1 MNVQTTSSLIH
12 QIANFEVQFVNHHL
26 RDLNLNSDQGRTMT
40 YIAHHPHSKQ
50 RDIAHYLNRQEAS
63 ITNLLKGLV
72 NRNLVI
78 RTVPLNNERT
88 KLLSLTPEGE
98 QALVRIEHVFH
109 ELNQL
114 LQTPLNSD
122 NAGDLND
129 LLHQVKTHIYEE
141 EANPSG
147 IY

>member
-1 MNVQTTSSLIH
+1 MNAQTTSSLIH

-78 RTVPLNNERT
+78 RTVPLDNERT

-114 LQTPLNSD
+114 LQTPLD
-122 NAGDLND
+122 NDGASGLNN

-141 EANPSG
+141 ETNPSG
-147 IY
+147 TY